1 MMNWIIEHSPAL
13 VIALPLATAFLCP
26 IVSRLGAGARD
37 TWVLF
42 GGLLTSLTGLLLA
55 QAVLAGGPLVYA
67 FGAAEAGLTIPEGAV
82 MPIRIIFNVDAMGAV
97 MVMLTS
103 IIGLA
108 VTIYA
113 LTSEEKRS
121 GLDGF
126 FALFFLLLTGVYG
139 LCCTGDLFNFFVFL
153 EITGLAGA
161 ALVGFPVEKGR
172 ATEAGFKYALLSTTA
187 GLFLLFG
194 IGILYG
200 QYGALNMSMIAERM
214 QYTRLDKIAL
224 VLFVIPLALKCGA
237 VPMHFW
243 KPDAYGRAPASM
255 STFLVLSSQAS
266 LYGIIRILFSVY
278 GVHAATVGFGWILIV
293 LGTLSMVVGVCMAL
307 VQKDLK
313 RFIAYLA
320 VAQTGYMLMAFG
332 TGYATLANPV
342 ALATFG
348 KTAIAGGIF
357 HLFNDTLYK
366 GLIFLAAGAV
376 IYATG
381 KRKLDELGGLGRSM
395 KVTAVC
401 FGIAALATSGIPPFN
416 GFASKL
422 MIYESVFRL
431 SPFLAVIAMVC
442 SVLTLASV
450 AKIFHS
456 VFMGPARKQFATVK
470 EVPATMTFAMILLAT
485 LCVVLGLC
493 AGPFVDQIINPAV
506 SALINQSAYISSV
519 LGSTL

>member
-13 VIALPLATAFLCP
+13 VIALPLATAFICP
-26 IVSRLGAGARD
+26 LVSRLGAAPRNV
-37 TWVLF
+37 WVLF
-42 GGLLTSLTGLLLA
+42 GGLLTALIGIVAALA
-55 QAVLAGGPLVYA
+55 VFNSGPLVYA
-67 FGAAEAGLTIPEGAV
+67 FGAAEAGMTVPDGAA
-82 MPIRIIFNVDAMGAV
+82 MPIRIIFNIDAMGAV
-97 MVMLTS
+97 MVLLTS

-108 VTIYA
+108 VTVFAI
-113 LTSEEKRS
+113 TSEEKRS

-139 LCCTGDLFNFFVFL
+139 LSCTGDLFNFFVFL

-161 ALVGFPVEKGR
+161 ALVGFPVEKGK

-255 STFLVLSSQAS
+255 SAFLVLSSQAC
-266 LYGIIRILFSVY
+266 LYGMVRILFSVY
-278 GVHAATVGFGWILIV
+278 GLSAATVGFGWILVI
-293 LGTLSMVVGVCMAL
+293 LGTLSMGVGVCMAL

-320 VAQTGYMLMAFG
+320 VAQTGYMLLAFG
-332 TGYATLANPV
+332 TGYAVLGDPD
-342 ALATFG
+342 ALAAFG

-357 HLFNDTLYK
+357 HLVNDTLYK

-376 IYATG
+376 IFATG
-381 KRKLDELGGLGRSM
+381 KKKIDELGGLGRHM
-395 KVTAVC
+395 KVTMVC
-401 FGIAALATSGIPPFN
+401 FGIAALATAGIPPFN

-422 MIYESVFRL
+422 MIYQSVFL
-431 SPFLAVIAMVC
+431 LNPFLAVIAMVC

-450 AKIFHS
+450 AKIFHG
-456 VFMGPARKQFATVK
+456 VFMGPARKAFADVK
-470 EVPATMTFAMILLAT
+470 EVPATMTFSMILLSV
-485 LCVVLGLC
+485 LCVVLGLF
-493 AGPFVDQIINPAV
+493 AGTFVEQFINPAV
-506 SALINQSAYISSV
+506 TALVEQSGYIGTV
-519 LGSTL
+519 LGGM

>member
-1 MMNWIIEHSPAL
+1 MNWIIEHSPAL
-13 VIALPLATAFLCP
+13 LVAFPLATAFICP
-26 IVSRLGAGARD
+26 MVSKLGTGARNL
-37 TWVLF
+37 WVLI
-42 GGLLTSLTGLLLA
+42 GAALTTLTGITA
-55 QAVLAGGPLVYA
+55 AMAVFTGDPLVYT
-67 FGAAEAGLTIPEGAV
+67 FGAADPGMTTPEGAV
-82 MPIRIIFNVDAMGAV
+82 MPIRIIFNIDAMSAA
-97 MVMLTS
+97 MVLLTS
-103 IIGLA
+103 IVALA
-108 VTIYA
+108 VTVYT

-153 EITGLAGA
+153 EITGLSGA
-161 ALVGFPVEKGR
+161 ALIGFPVEKGR
-172 ATEAGFKYALLSTTA
+172 ATEAGFKYGLLSTTA

-200 QYGALNMSMIAERM
+200 QYGALNMSMVAARL
-214 QYTRLDKIAL
+214 QYTPLDKIAL
-224 VLFVIPLALKCGA
+224 VLFVVPLALKCGA

-255 STFLVLSSQAS
+255 AAFLVLSSQAS
-266 LYGIIRILFSVY
+266 LYGMMRVLFSIY
-278 GVHAATVGFGWILIV
+278 GDIAPVAIGWVVIILGV
-293 LGTLSMVVGVCMAL
+293 LSMVVGVSMAL
-307 VQKDLK
+307 IQKELK

-332 TGYATLANPV
+332 TGYAVLNDPA
-342 ALATFG
+342 ALSAFG

-357 HLFNDTLYK
+357 HLINDTLYK
-366 GLIFLAAGAV
+366 GLIFLAVGAV

-381 KRKLDELGGLGRSM
+381 KKKLDELGGLARSM
-395 KVTAVC
+395 KVTTAC

-422 MIYESVFRL
+422 MIYESVFRFN
-431 SPFLAVIAMVC
+431 PFLAVIAMVA

-456 VFMGPARKQFATVK
+456 VFMGPPRKQFAEVK
-470 EVPATMTFAMILLAT
+470 EVPATMTFGMILLAAICT
-485 LCVVLGLC
+485 GLGLF
-493 AGPFVDQIINPAV
+493 AGPFVEQFINPAV
-506 SALINQSAYISSV
+506 SALIEQSDYVSTV
-519 LGSTL
+519 LGSAR

>member
-1 MMNWIIEHSPAL
+1 MNWIIEHSPAL
-13 VIALPLATAFLCP
+13 IVALPLAAAFLCP
-26 IVSRLGAGARD
+26 IVSRLGAGARNV
-37 TWVLF
+37 WVLF
-42 GGLLTSLTGLLLA
+42 GGLLTSLVGILA
-55 QAVLAGGPLVYA
+55 ALAVFNGGPLVYA
-67 FGAAEAGLTIPEGAV
+67 FGAVEAGMTTPEGAI
-82 MPIRIIFNVDAMGAV
+82 MPIRIIFNIDAMSAV
-97 MVMLTS
+97 MVLLTS

-108 VTIYA
+108 VTVFA
-113 LTSEEKRS
+113 LSSEKKRS

-126 FALFFLLLTGVYG
+126 FALFFLLLAGVYG
-139 LCCTGDLFNFFVFL
+139 LVCTSDLFNFFVFL

-172 ATEAGFKYALLSTTA
+172 ATEAGFKYALLSTIA

-200 QYGALNMSMIAERM
+200 QYGALNMAMIAARM
-214 QYTRLDKIAL
+214 QHTQLDKIAL

-255 STFLVLSSQAS
+255 TAFLVLSSQAS
-266 LYGIIRILFSVY
+266 LYGMMRVLFTVY
-278 GVHAATVGFGWILIV
+278 GANAQPATFGWIVIV
-293 LGTLSMVVGVCMAL
+293 LGVLSMGVGVSMAL
-307 VQKDLK
+307 VQKELK

-332 TGYATLANPV
+332 TGYATLADPA
-342 ALATFG
+342 ALEAFG

-357 HLFNDTLYK
+357 HLINDTLYK

-381 KRKLDELGGLGRSM
+381 KKKLDELGGLGRSM
-395 KVTAVC
+395 KVTTVC

-422 MIYESVFRL
+422 MIYESVFRFN
-431 SPFLAVIAMVC
+431 PFLAVIAMVA

-456 VFMGPARKQFATVK
+456 VFMGPARKQFAEVK
-470 EVPATMTFAMILLAT
+470 EVPGTMTFSMILLAV
-485 LCVVLGLC
+485 LCVVIGLF
-493 AGPFVDQIINPAV
+493 AGTFVEQFINPAV
-506 SALINQSAYISSV
+506 TALINQSGYISTV
-519 LGSTL
+519 LGGN